1 MEYFAI
7 SVPTKVTSA
16 LKTRGPVPV
25 AARVNQSEAF
35 VASLYPVGEGR
46 HKLRIKNK
54 ICKAVNITEGDR
66 VRVQITVRDR
76 STEASIPNDLM
87 RVLRENGRVED
98 FKALPIGKKS
108 YLLRLIVEARKP
120 ETRANR
126 IRSAANEARR
136 KRVSV
141 TGRKD
146 KKK

>member
-1 MEYFAI
+1 
-7 SVPTKVTSA
+7 
-16 LKTRGPVPV
+16 
-25 AARVNQSEAF
+25 
-35 VASLYPVGEGR
+35 
-46 HKLRIKNK
+46 
-54 ICKAVNITEGDR
+54 